1 MNKKVWQTLACIT
14 MASITAFSV
23 TACKN
28 NTSGG
33 NKDEV
38 TTIRVDL
45 HGWTPTINSTSTAGV
60 KAFNSPKYIAK
71 EFETLHKNKVKIEWV
86 RDKDLTLSA
95 EDIAQYFSLAI
106 EQNACPSI
114 AFTWGTTFQERGWY
128 VDLTQYLSEQNSY
141 EDATDLKNKPWREA
155 FDEYVWHSNRIQSY
169 DGKIVAVP
177 LTVFAGSASAVYYN
191 VAKVKDLGYVENAN
205 PSTIN
210 DYEFGITN
218 PVNWSTWLELAE
230 TAKGQ
235 NAKYLIDLSNYPATS
250 NNWLMQFELGPAYLS
265 YATQFID
272 TDHNG
277 YIDNAELLQGTVDG
291 YLNPVTQPYA
301 KELLTKC
308 KYYMSM
314 LSENNLDTQEWLN
327 GNAVAAYKGS
337 VGYTPQKDEN
347 LPYKWEMVP
356 TPVCD
361 DSQYTKDYV
370 TWGSLDDAKPD
381 VDLYLNV
388 MRAGVTKDGTLTG
401 EIDENKLYYSVEFL
415 KYLTTREANSAM
427 IDEMNTSI
435 GAVKGADKPAW
446 LSKSAYAKCQFAT
459 TTNSNAWPS
468 GFTLQ
473 YNTAL
478 DAVFSSW
485 VKGTGDYKNDDVF
498 FAEWNRLQV
507 AGARD
512 MAQKLNITLTS
523 K

>member
-28 NTSGG
+28 NTSDG

-95 EDIAQYFSLAI
+95 EDVAQYFSLAI
-106 EQNACPSI
+106 EQNDCPSI
-114 AFTWGTTFQERGWY
+114 AFTWGTTFQDRGWY

-218 PVNWSTWLELAE
+218 PVNCLPGWS
-230 TAKGQ
+230 
-235 NAKYLIDLSNYPATS
+235 
-250 NNWLMQFELGPAYLS
+250 
-265 YATQFID
+265 
-272 TDHNG
+272 
-277 YIDNAELLQGTVDG
+277 LLKRQKVKT
-291 YLNPVTQPYA
+291 LNT
-301 KELLTKC
+301 
-308 KYYMSM
+308 
-314 LSENNLDTQEWLN
+314 
-327 GNAVAAYKGS
+327 
-337 VGYTPQKDEN
+337 
-347 LPYKWEMVP
+347 
-356 TPVCD
+356 
-361 DSQYTKDYV
+361 
-370 TWGSLDDAKPD
+370 
-381 VDLYLNV
+381 
-388 MRAGVTKDGTLTG
+388 
-401 EIDENKLYYSVEFL
+401 
-415 KYLTTREANSAM
+415 
-427 IDEMNTSI
+427 
-435 GAVKGADKPAW
+435 
-446 LSKSAYAKCQFAT
+446 
-459 TTNSNAWPS
+459 
-468 GFTLQ
+468 
-473 YNTAL
+473 
-478 DAVFSSW
+478 
-485 VKGTGDYKNDDVF
+485 
-498 FAEWNRLQV
+498 
-507 AGARD
+507 
-512 MAQKLNITLTS
+512 
-523 K
+523 